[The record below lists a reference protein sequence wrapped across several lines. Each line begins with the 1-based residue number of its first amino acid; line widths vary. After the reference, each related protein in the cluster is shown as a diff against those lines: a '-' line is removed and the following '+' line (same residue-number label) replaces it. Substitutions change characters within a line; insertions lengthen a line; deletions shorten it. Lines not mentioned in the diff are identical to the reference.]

1 MKTRKEAYRNATNA
15 LHIVGMTANNN
26 GYIYVRDAIVMVY
39 LDRSYIKGMSKR
51 LYPEI
56 AERYGKS
63 SGSVSKEID
72 YAIKSAWTRGNCEAL
87 TQMFANTVSYHR
99 TKPSNAEF
107 IAMIADYLAIEDI
120 ED

>member
-1 MKTRKEAYRNATNA
+1 MKSKKEAYRNATKA

-26 GYIYVRDAIVMVY
+26 GYRYVRDAIVMVY
-39 LDRSYIKGMSKR
+39 MDRSYIKSMSKR

-56 AERYGKS
+56 AGKYGAS
-63 SGSVSKEID
+63 ATSVSKAID
-72 YAIKSAWTRGNCEAL
+72 NAIKSTWTRGSSEVL
-87 TQMFANTVSYHR
+87 TEMFANTVSYRR